1 MKEQCQFTKTL
12 QEEELGKC
20 CHTHTQKKLNCVPKN
35 AVAFAVAWPKRKTW
49 WEKMCFSETYLREES
64 ESRKFKSA
72 RKVEAIIPFMD
83 QI

>member
-1 MKEQCQFTKTL
+1 MSIHKDFTRRRIRQML
-12 QEEELGKC
+12 P
-20 CHTHTQKKLNCVPKN
+20 HTHKKKLNCVPGN
-35 AVAFAVAWPKRKTW
+35 AVAFAVTWPKRKTW

-64 ESRKFKSA
+64 ESRKFESA